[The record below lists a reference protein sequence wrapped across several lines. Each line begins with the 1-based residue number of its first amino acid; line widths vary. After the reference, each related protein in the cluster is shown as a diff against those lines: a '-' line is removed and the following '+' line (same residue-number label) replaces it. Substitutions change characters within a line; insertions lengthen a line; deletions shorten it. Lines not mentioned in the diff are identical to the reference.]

1 MIPIRYNVRSLAV
14 RKATTAATAFGVALV
29 VFVLGSALML
39 SAGVK
44 KTLAA
49 SGKDDVAIVLRKGSQ
64 GELGSTIEDATIS
77 TVLAQPG
84 VKQDGGKALGSAET
98 VVVLALEK
106 VGVKGL
112 TNVQVRGVTEDSLKL
127 RPTLTIVR
135 GRPARPGSDEVIIG
149 ERIAGRFKGVDLD
162 QSFDLKKNRPVKVV
176 GIFTDHGSS
185 YESEV
190 WADRDTLRA
199 AFGREGSVSS
209 VRVRLES
216 ASKLEGFQTA
226 VEQDKRL
233 GLSVTRE
240 TKYYEDQSEGLA
252 IFISVM
258 GSLIAIFFS
267 VGAMIGAM
275 ITMYAAVANR
285 QREIGTLRALGFS
298 RSSILLSF
306 LMESSLLAII
316 GGIIGTAASMC
327 MGFVSFSMINF
338 ASWSELVFTFDPT
351 PKILVVA
358 LVFSVGMGLIG
369 GFFPA
374 LRASRVS
381 PIAAMRG

>member
-1 MIPIRYNVRSLAV
+1 MIPVRYNVRSLAV
-14 RKATTAATAFGVALV
+14 RKATTAATALGVALV

-44 KTLAA
+44 KTLKA
-49 SGKDDVAIVLRKGSQ
+49 SGKEDVAIVLRKGADN
-64 GELGSTIEDATIS
+64 ELSSGIDDASISTI
-77 TVLAQPG
+77 LAQPG
-84 VKQDGGKALGSAET
+84 IKSDGGKPVAAGET

-112 TNVQVRGVTEDSLKL
+112 TNVTVRGVVPESMQL
-127 RPTLTIVR
+127 RPGVKITQ
-135 GRPARPGSDEVIIG
+135 GRPAHPGSDEVIIG
-149 ERIAGRFKGVDLD
+149 ERIAGRFKGVELG
-162 QSFDLKKNRPVKVV
+162 QTFDLKKNRPVTVV
-176 GIFTDHGSS
+176 GLFTDNGSS
-185 YESEV
+185 TESEV

-209 VRVRLES
+209 VRVRLDS
-216 ASKLEGFQTA
+216 PTKLDGFQNA

-233 GLSVTRE
+233 GLAVSRE
-240 TKYYEDQSEGLA
+240 TVYFEKQSEDLSK
-252 IFISVM
+252 FISVM
-258 GSLIAIFFS
+258 GTLIAIFFS
-267 VGAMIGAM
+267 IGAMIGAM

-298 RSSILLSF
+298 RLSILVSF
-306 LMESSLLAII
+306 LLESSLLAII
-316 GGIIGTAASMC
+316 GGVIGTVASMC

-351 PKILVVA
+351 PNILITA

-374 LRASRVS
+374 VRAARVS
-381 PIAAMRG
+381 PITAMRG

>member
-1 MIPIRYNVRSLAV
+1 MIPVKYNIRSLAV

-44 KTLAA
+44 KTLTA
-49 SGKDDVAIVLRKGSQ
+49 SGRDDIAIVLRKGSQ
-64 GELGSTIEDATIS
+64 GELGSSVEDS
-77 TVLAQPG
+77 SVGLVLAQQG
-84 VKQDGGKALGSAET
+84 VKQEGGKPVGAAET
-98 VVVLALEK
+98 IVVLALEK

-112 TNVQVRGVTEDSLKL
+112 TNVMVRGVTEESLAL
-127 RPTLTIVR
+127 RPSLTIVR
-135 GRPARPGSDEVIIG
+135 GRPARPGSDEVVIG
-149 ERIAGRFKGVDLD
+149 ERIAGRFKDVDID
-162 QSFDLKKNRPVKVV
+162 HSFDLKKNRPVKVV
-176 GIFTDHGSS
+176 GVFTDHGSS

-209 VRVRLES
+209 VRVRLDS
-216 ASKLEGFQTA
+216 PTKLEGFQNA

-233 GLSVTRE
+233 GLMVKRE
-240 TKYYEDQSEGLA
+240 TKYYEEQSEDLA

-258 GSLIAIFFS
+258 GTLIAVFFS

-298 RSSILLSF
+298 RTSILTSF
-306 LMESSLLAII
+306 LMESSLLAIV
-316 GGIIGTAASMC
+316 GGIIGTTASMC

-351 PKILVVA
+351 PKILIVA

-374 LRASRVS
+374 IRASRVS
-381 PIAAMRG
+381 PIMAMRG